1 MKKLVILFV
10 TFVFM
15 VSGFV
20 SCSNLTEEEKSSLTL
35 TFNGSDF
42 SGSSARNINIS
53 SDFSDYYLVVNVL
66 GDYKETKEITFSSFG
81 SYSLTFDSIPIG
93 AEIYVEANA
102 YNPNVYEPIV
112 EPNLADFPSFL
123 HTFTGDSSKQR
134 IHEGENGVNLQMKNL
149 QNIKLSETI
158 KVNAPDEP
166 YECTYKG
173 EEIWNNP
180 ILFLFSNGKYKIMDG
195 NSQTISEG
203 LYTGR
208 PELGNTIELK
218 ECIYKNIDS
227 IEEIN
232 GLIQITFGKPV
243 IVDNPQSISV
253 YMGESFYYIRF
264 PSASQIVWVFKQ
276 QV

>member
-1 MKKLVILFV
+1 MKKLCILF
-10 TFVFM
+10 TALILM
-15 VSGFV
+15 LSGFV
-20 SCSNLTEEEKSSLTL
+20 SCSNLTQEEENSSLTL
-35 TFNGSDF
+35 SFNGSDF
-42 SGSSARNINIS
+42 SRNITVP
-53 SDFSDYYLVVNVL
+53 SDTKDFYLVVNVL

-102 YNPNVYEPIV
+102 YNPNVVEPIG
-112 EPNLADFPSFL
+112 ADFPSFL

-134 IHEGENGVNLQMKNL
+134 IHEGENDVNL

-158 KVNAPDEP
+158 QVNAPDQP

-173 EEIWNNP
+173 EVIWNNP
-180 ILFLFSNGKYKIMDG
+180 KLYFYSNGKYKIMDG

-227 IEEIN
+227 IEEYN
-232 GLIQITFGKPV
+232 GKIQITFGKPV